1 MLKSTLLSAVAMALI
16 FSSNAQMVFDDFEGS
31 GTINTWYA
39 DDCSFDN
46 YYPNPNTTGSNTS
59 ATVLRYNDTG
69 GTWANVRFDVS
80 DNFLFTSGHTFSVD
94 LFVPSNS
101 LTGNQTNQI
110 SLKLQD
116 KSIGQPWSTQSEI
129 IKPIVLDQWQ
139 TLTFDWVN
147 DPYQNIDP
155 SSPAPS
161 TRTDFNR
168 VLFQINGENNGDF
181 VIAYLDNVEFDGVL
195 DTAGNQP
202 PPVFD
207 QLVWSDEFNGSGMI
221 DTSKWFHQTL
231 LPDGNSWFNGELQH
245 YTDELTNSFVDSG
258 YLHIVAKNES
268 YTDQGVTKQYT
279 SARLNSKY
287 AFTYGRVEVRAKLP
301 TGAGTWPAIWTLGKN
316 IDEPGGYW
324 TDQHGTTP
332 WPACGEM
339 DIMEHWGINQDYI
352 SSATHTPSSFG
363 GTVNVGGITLPG
375 VSNEFNVYALDW
387 YPERLDFSVNG
398 NIFYSYE
405 PNVLDAATWP
415 FILDQYI
422 LLNIAIDGNIT
433 SSFSESDM
441 IIDYVRVYQSQ
452 PSGLDD
458 TEGSIP
464 WNLYPNP
471 ASQNVN
477 VSLPEGLSGREAL
490 ICSATGK
497 IVQKIAI
504 EAPITSF
511 SVEHLESGIYYLCDP
526 ENKLSPIRF
535 LKVY

>member
-1 MLKSTLLSAVAMALI
+1 MTKSALLAAVATALI
-16 FSSNAQMVFDDFEGS
+16 LSLNAQVVFDDFEGN
-31 GTINTWYA
+31 GTITTWYA

-46 YYPNPNTTGSNTS
+46 YYPNPNATGPNTS

-94 LFVPSNS
+94 LFVPSSS

-110 SLKLQD
+110 SLKLQN
-116 KSIGQPWSTQSEI
+116 KTIGQPWTTQSEI

-139 TLTFDWVN
+139 TITFDWVN
-147 DPYQNIDP
+147 DPYQNFDP
-155 SSPAPS
+155 TSAPPS

-168 VLFQINGENNGDF
+168 VLFQINGENNSDQ
-181 VIAYLDNVEFDGVL
+181 VIAYLDNVAFDGVL

-202 PPVFD
+202 PLVFD

-231 LPDGNSWFNGELQH
+231 LPNGNSWYNGELQH

-279 SARLNSKY
+279 SARLNSKH

-324 TDQHGTTP
+324 TDQHGTAP

-363 GTVNVGGITLPG
+363 GTVNVGGLILPG
-375 VSNEFNVYALDW
+375 VSDQFNVYALDW

-398 NIFYSYE
+398 NVFYSYE
-405 PNVLDAATWP
+405 PTVLDAATWP
-415 FILDQYI
+415 FEIDQYI

-433 SSFSESDM
+433 SSFAESDM
-441 IIDYVRVYQSQ
+441 IIDYVRVYQES
-452 PSGLDD
+452 SIGLEDE
-458 TEGSIP
+458 EGRVP

-471 ASQNVN
+471 AREEVK
-477 VSLPEGLSGREAL
+477 VLVPIGASGREAL
-490 ICSATGK
+490 ICTASGK
-497 IVQKIAI
+497 IVKKVAI

-511 SVEHLESGIYYLCDP
+511 SIEDLENGTYYLYDP
-526 ENKLSPIRF
+526 ESTLSPIRF